1 MRTIWIDISL
11 LDDKRSMSGY
21 MKQIFD
27 LPEYFGGNL
36 DALNDCMS
44 EISEDTQIRLKR
56 EDLIKA
62 AENAYAWKTIRVI
75 INAASENP
83 RLDFTIE

>member
-1 MRTIWIDISL
+1 MIYYVNAAAQRDGDGSEQL
-11 LDDKRSMSGY
+11 LECDTVVTS
-21 MKQIFD
+21 
-27 LPEYFGGNL
+27 FGVEP
-36 DALNDCMS
+36 D
-44 EISEDTQIRLKR
+44 